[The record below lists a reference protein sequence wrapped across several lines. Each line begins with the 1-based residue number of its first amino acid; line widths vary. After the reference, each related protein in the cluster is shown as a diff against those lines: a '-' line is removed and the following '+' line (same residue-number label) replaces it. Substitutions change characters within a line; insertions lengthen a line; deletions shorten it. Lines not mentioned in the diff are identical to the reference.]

1 MWWIWIII
9 VMICIVLWFCIDFYI
24 GRKKF
29 DKQAEARE
37 YPVRQGDLELMAS
50 GPSLFQKLFS
60 DIEKARSS
68 IHILFYIVQ
77 DDHLGKKFF
86 QLLIKKA
93 NEGTEVRLILDR
105 LGSHKIT
112 KKMVKELH
120 DQGVQL
126 YFSKKPSFPLIFF
139 SIQQRNHRKIT
150 VIDGKIAYLG
160 GFNVGK
166 EYINED
172 LKLAPWR
179 DYHLRISGEG
189 VRDLQSEFLIDW
201 QRSAKEKLFNQSRYF
216 PALEKGSM
224 DHRLFPTE
232 GIEVEDVFARFI
244 RESKSRIIIG
254 SPYFIPT
261 ERVMKELVHALK
273 RGVSLTIV
281 VPNNSDHILV
291 KEGSFKYFRILLS
304 HGANIYQFQ
313 DGFYHGKVFMID
325 DHLCDIGTANFDQRS
340 FFLNLECNLLIY
352 DKPFIQTILKQINK
366 DISQA
371 DLLKKEDLDSVGLLT
386 RMKEGIASTISIL
399 L

>member
-1 MWWIWIII
+1 
-9 VMICIVLWFCIDFYI
+9 MICILLWFCIDFYI

-29 DKQAEARE
+29 VKQAVARE
-37 YPVRQGDLELMAS
+37 YPIRQSDIELIAS
-50 GPSLFQKLFS
+50 GPNLFKKLFS
-60 DIEKARSS
+60 DIEKAQTS

-93 NEGTEVRLILDR
+93 KEGIEVRLILDR

-112 KKMVKELH
+112 RKMVKELH

-150 VIDGKIAYLG
+150 VIDGKIGYLG

-172 LKLAPWR
+172 QKLAPWR

-189 VRDLQSEFLIDW
+189 VQDMQSEYLIDW
-201 QRSAKEKLFNQSRYF
+201 KRSAKEKLFNQSLYF
-216 PALEKGSM
+216 PPLEKGM
-224 DHRLFPTE
+224 MNHQLFPTE
-232 GIEVEDVFARFI
+232 GIKIEDVFASFI
-244 RESKSRIIIG
+244 RESKDRIIIG

-261 ERVMKELVHALK
+261 DRVMKELVHALK
-273 RGVSLTIV
+273 RGVSLNIV

-291 KEGSFKYFRILLS
+291 KEGSFKYLRTLLS

-313 DGFYHGKVFMID
+313 DGFYHGKVFMVD
-325 DHLCDIGTANFDQRS
+325 DNLCDIGTANFDQRS
-340 FFLNLECNLLIY
+340 FFLNLECNMLIY
-352 DKPFIQTILKQINK
+352 DKSFIKNALQQIN
-366 DISQA
+366 DDLTQA
-371 DLLKKEDLDSVGLLT
+371 DFLKKEDLDSVSLFT
-386 RMKEGIASTISIL
+386 RIKEGIASTISIL